1 MTCRLSDL
9 LMSLSDAELAAF
21 VVYEQ
26 GRADAFRVK
35 SATAQREADAA
46 REEIKRRGMGEG

>member
-1 MTCRLSDL
+1 MSFL
-9 LMSLSDAELAAF
+9 LADFIRAMSDAELAAF
-21 VVYEQ
+21 VEYEQ

-46 REEIKRRGMGEG
+46 REEINRRGMDAN